1 MSELEDAV
9 FNDIYDA
16 EVNYQDHLLG
26 QLLEHLSQADNTL
39 TIIAADHGDGIG
51 EHNFMGHSFVAY
63 QELVHVPLM
72 IKFPDGMGAGQR
84 IDENVSTRRIFHTCL
99 DAAGVQVYETEE
111 RPAMDV
117 KEYTLAQTVQDHDP
131 EQGTVFVEAYPP
143 KTAVNLMDKLN
154 APLADTFHCR
164 QNRWAAYQEKHKLV
178 RIEGVKDELFD
189 LSADPAE
196 AQSITDQHPDLAADM
211 SKKLKTFVAE
221 SIARQ
226 PSNWQANQSL
236 DIENDE
242 NITRQLRALG
252 YIE

>member
-1 MSELEDAV
+1 
-9 FNDIYDA
+9 
-16 EVNYQDHLLG
+16 
-26 QLLEHLSQADNTL
+26 
-39 TIIAADHGDGIG
+39 
-51 EHNFMGHSFVAY
+51 MGHSFVAY
-63 QELVHVPLM
+63 QELVGVPLI
-72 IKFPDGMGAGQR
+72 IKFPNGLAAGQR
-84 IDENVSTRRIFHTCL
+84 IAETVSTRRIFHTCL
-99 DAAGVQVYETEE
+99 AAANVRVFETEE

-117 KEYTLAQTVQDHDP
+117 KKYSLTQTVQGHDP

-143 KTAVNLMDKLN
+143 KTALNLMEKLN

-164 QNRWAAYQEKHKLV
+164 QNRWAVYQGQHKLA
-178 RIEGVKDELFD
+178 RIEGVQDELFD

-196 AQSITDQHPDLAADM
+196 AHNLSGQYPDLAADM

-226 PSNWQANQSL
+226 PHNWQANQVV
-236 DIENDE
+236 DFENDE